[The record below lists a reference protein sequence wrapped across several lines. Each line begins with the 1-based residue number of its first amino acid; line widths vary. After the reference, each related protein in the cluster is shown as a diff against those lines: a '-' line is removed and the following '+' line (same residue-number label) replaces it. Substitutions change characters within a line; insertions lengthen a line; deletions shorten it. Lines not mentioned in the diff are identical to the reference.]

1 MSNNNN
7 SAKVLISMPEEF
19 LKQLDA
25 VAAIEGRTRSEL
37 IAEALRTYLMR
48 NNQNSRS
55 YNRNANL
62 LEALLG

>member
-1 MSNNNN
+1 MSNNTN

-37 IAEALRTYLMR
+37 IGEALRTYLMR